1 MNDGGF
7 ADGGAYENGGWRA
20 APSREVMEELVRA
33 FWQARFA
40 NAAADIER
48 LTTDDVV
55 FRMLGVSPLLP
66 GRNVFEGQAAFLDAL
81 GQIGG
86 SLDFLSVEIADL
98 IVDGAHAALR
108 WHAKLMNRR
117 TGVDGEI
124 AVFDLIAV
132 RDGKIARYEEF
143 LDTDG
148 FAKLIVGQPQPSFS
162 RRANRPRRGLQDVLR
177 DARGE
182 RAPALSQFERDAREA
197 MLREVWNER
206 IKRGSAALAAYCH
219 EHFELHLVGDTTA
232 IPFARSHFGLE
243 AVCAM
248 VDQINMEFEF
258 MQFWIYRILIDG
270 DRVAL
275 HRAANVR
282 HRGTGA
288 RGYSESLDY
297 LTIRDGKIV
306 SMTEFFDTRAVA
318 SWIEG

>member
-40 NAAADIER
+40 NAAADVER

-55 FRMLGVSPLLP
+55 FRMLGIAPLLP
-66 GRNVFEGQAAFLDAL
+66 GRTVFEGQAEFLDAL

-86 SLDFLSVEIADL
+86 SLEFLSVEIADL
-98 IVDGAHAALR
+98 IIDGAHAALR

-148 FAKLIVGQPQPSFS
+148 FMKLMIGEPQPRFS
-162 RRANRPRRGLQDVLR
+162 RRANRARRGLHDILR
-177 DARGE
+177 DARTV
-182 RAPALSQFERDAREA
+182 RDPTLSPSERDAREA
-197 MLREVWNER
+197 RL
-206 IKRGSAALAAYCH
+206 LAAFADRQARGGRSVADHWIDACEFH
-219 EHFELHLVGDTTA
+219 VVGDLTV
-232 IPFARSHFGLE
+232 IPFARSHFGAD
-243 AVCAM
+243 AVRALI
-248 VDQINMEFEF
+248 DQIDREVETFD
-258 MQFWIYRILIDG
+258 IVIHRIVMGGL
-270 DRVAL
+270 
-275 HRAANVR
+275 AAAMHWSAGFR
-282 HRGTGA
+282 HRGTSAQG
-288 RGYSESLDY
+288 RTELLSH
-297 LTIRDGKIV
+297 IV
-306 SMTEFFDTRAVA
+306 MEGDRIASITDFFDTSIAA
-318 SWIEG
+318 QLIQG